1 MFIYVIEFIIFNMA
15 DKNTKFKDLKK
26 GDHLYWVGIDNKKF
40 QPLFCEY
47 ELVDDMIFTGPT
59 RCEYECHIIPVN
71 YNPETDYWCG
81 SNWDGTPQR
90 FWPGISWNSNGK
102 DHQMTTCLEY
112 AEEYYKKYFTIPL
125 MKLENEIKKLQSK
138 IDKLKEL
145 KKYHQEQFKNFD
157 FYKKL

>member
-1 MFIYVIEFIIFNMA
+1 MT

-26 GDHLYWVGIDNKKF
+26 GDHLYWVGINHKNFKSI
-40 QPLFCEY
+40 FCEY
-47 ELVDDMIFTGPT
+47 ELVDDMTFIGPDKY
-59 RCEYECHIIPVN
+59 EYECHIIPIN

-81 SNWDGTPQR
+81 PKWDGTPQR
-90 FWPGISWNSNGK
+90 FWPGCSWNKNGK

-112 AEEYYKKYFTIPL
+112 AEEYYKKHFAIPL
-125 MKLENEIKKLQSK
+125 MNLENEIKKLQEK
-138 IDKLKEL
+138 TNKLILL